1 MNDIVVDI
9 EYLTVAMGDQAYE
22 FIEVMRIVEDII
34 EKPNDYLGM
43 QSSKYA
49 ALLAAYRTQ
58 MIVKSQAYKRR
69 SSQMTET
76 DKLRNDMWKTLY
88 QALEENIN
96 TLKLCARGMSN

>member
-1 MNDIVVDI
+1 MNDIVVDTNYI
-9 EYLTVAMGDQAYE
+9 RDAMGDEAEE
-22 FIEVMRIVEDII
+22 FIEVMRIVGDII
-34 EKPNDYLGM
+34 ENPNHYLGI
-43 QSSKYA
+43 QASKCA
-49 ALLAAYRTQ
+49 TILAAYRTQ

>member
-34 EKPNDYLGM
+34 EKPNAYLGM

>member
-49 ALLAAYRTQ
+49 AFWSLNALKCP
-58 MIVKSQAYKRR
+58 KSTIKIDTFYFAPIAEIEKSRF
-69 SSQMTET
+69 
-76 DKLRNDMWKTLY
+76 
-88 QALEENIN
+88 
-96 TLKLCARGMSN
+96 